1 MKNTARTVT
10 SLILILALFVSL
22 LVCGSVSAFAEDA
35 KVDNTVVDTILTA
48 GTTQAFTDEAVPEED
63 IETILQAGLASES
76 AINQQPWFFVAVTD
90 QDVMAEL
97 GASGGRPAGG
107 AMPDFPKDGEMPEFP
122 KDGEMPDFAKDREM
136 PEFPKDGEMPE
147 FPKDGEMPDFPKDGE
162 KPDFPQN
169 SEKPADAKD
178 GGKPAAAAGGSAK
191 AALGD
196 SPLAIIVYMDEN
208 TSSPN
213 PAFDCGLA
221 VQNMYIAAA
230 SLGYGVKIISSPT
243 MALNGDNHDQICEKL
258 GVDTSLTA
266 VAVLLVGKA
275 DQSIDGVSG
284 ATTRSGLSE
293 KTVIVG

>member
-1 MKNTARTVT
+1 MKKTVRKAT
-10 SLILILALFVSL
+10 SLLL
-22 LVCGSVSAFAEDA
+22 LVAVLAGLLACGSTSAFAENA
-35 KVDNTVVDTILTA
+35 ETGSTAVDTIMTA
-48 GTTQAFTDEAVPEED
+48 GTTQAFTDDPVPEED
-63 IETILQAGLASES
+63 IKTILQAGLASES

-97 GASGGRPAGG
+97 SASGGRPAGG
-107 AMPDFPKDGEMPEFP
+107 TMPAA
-122 KDGEMPDFAKDREM
+122 KDGEMPDFSKG
-136 PEFPKDGEMPE
+136 GEMPD

-162 KPDFPQN
+162 MPEFPGNGEKPDFSQN
-169 SEKPADAKD
+169 GEKPAAPQ
-178 GGKPAAAAGGSAK
+178 GGAPAAMSGDAK

-196 SPLAIIVYMDEN
+196 SPLAIIVYMDES

-230 SLGYGVKIISSPT
+230 SLGYGAKIISSPT
-243 MALNGDNHDQICEKL
+243 MSLNGENHDQICEKL

-275 DQSIDGVSG
+275 DQTVDGVSG
-284 ATTRSGLSE
+284 ATTRSGLDE